1 MVPDRESAFDR
12 DPGLPL
18 LDFRI
23 EKLLDSPAVDAYEV
37 IVVVALVQLE
47 HGLAGFE
54 VMAGEQ
60 SGLLELRQHAID
72 RSQPH
77 VEPVAQQQPV
87 DVLGRKVA
95 DRAVLE
101 QIEDLQPRRRCLES
115 DGLQILGS
123 AHTLVRSGAGADG
136 YNTTIPIRRHSLMR
150 RAAAAIC
157 FLVAGCS
164 WVPTWG
170 VYKIDVNQGNFIT
183 QDLVEKL
190 KTGQTKPQVRLILGT
205 PLVADAFHANRWDYV
220 FRYESGGRVLEERK
234 FNVQFQDDK
243 LAKWGGE
250 EFPISP
256 VRGYAG
262 ERKEGVTTS
271 ISADDKSWWGT
282 IRDIFGW

>member
-1 MVPDRESAFDR
+1 
-12 DPGLPL
+12 
-18 LDFRI
+18 
-23 EKLLDSPAVDAYEV
+23 
-37 IVVVALVQLE
+37 
-47 HGLAGFE
+47 
-54 VMAGEQ
+54 
-60 SGLLELRQHAID
+60 
-72 RSQPH
+72 
-77 VEPVAQQQPV
+77 
-87 DVLGRKVA
+87 
-95 DRAVLE
+95 
-101 QIEDLQPRRRCLES
+101 
-115 DGLQILGS
+115 
-123 AHTLVRSGAGADG
+123 
-136 YNTTIPIRRHSLMR
+136 MR
-150 RAAAAIC
+150 RLVAAVC
-157 FLVAGCS
+157 LLVAGCS

-234 FNVQFQDDK
+234 FMVQFQDDK

-250 EFPISP
+250 ELPISP